1 MTKTNIKF
9 DKRRLESLKSST
21 KPTWYY
27 AKNFEGLALLVGKRK
42 KTYYAHWAIPVV
54 NKITG
59 NLTYVGKRKKLGGFH
74 IPLDEI
80 KDLVKVKN
88 EN

>member
-1 MTKTNIKF
+1 MTDTNINF
-9 DKRRLESLKSST
+9 NKRKLESLKST

-27 AKNFEGLALLVGKRK
+27 AKNFEGLALLVGKKK

-59 NLTYVGKRKKLGGFH
+59 NLTYVDKKEELETLKDEMRKIEK
-74 IPLDEI
+74 
-80 KDLVKVKN
+80 KKKKKKSMK
-88 EN
+88 